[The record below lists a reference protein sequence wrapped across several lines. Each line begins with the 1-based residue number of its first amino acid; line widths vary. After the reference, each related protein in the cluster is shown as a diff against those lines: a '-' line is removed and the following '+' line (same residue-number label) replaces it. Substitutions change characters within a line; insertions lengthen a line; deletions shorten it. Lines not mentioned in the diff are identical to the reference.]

1 MKFEPLDVAGAFLI
15 RPEPLVDER
24 GTFTRTFCSETFAS
38 HGLSENIRQC
48 SASFNARKHTLRGMH
63 YQASPH
69 PEAKLVRCTQG
80 AAHHVI
86 VDLRKSSASYLGRA
100 GLELNSENRHMLYVP
115 EGVAH
120 GFITL
125 EDATEIFYQ
134 ISENYVPDSSRGV
147 RWDDPAF
154 GIDWPA
160 RPAIISDRDAAFP
173 DYAEPD

>member
-1 MKFEPLDVAGAFLI
+1 MIFEPLDVSTAFLI
-15 RPEPLVDER
+15 RPEPVVDER
-24 GTFTRTFCSETFAS
+24 GSFVRTFCSETFAS
-38 HGLSENIRQC
+38 HGLSNDIRQC
-48 SASFNARKHTLRGMH
+48 STSFNARKRTLRGLH

-69 PEAKLVRCTQG
+69 TEAKLVRCTQG

-86 VDLRKSSASYLGRA
+86 VDLRKSSASYLACA

-125 EDATEIFYQ
+125 EDNTEIFYQ
-134 ISENYVPDSSRGV
+134 ISENYAPDSARGV

-154 GIDWPA
+154 DISWPA
-160 RPAIISDRDAAFP
+160 QPAIISDRDAAFP
-173 DYAEPD
+173 DYREQD